1 MEWFGWNVAIWL
13 ILHLLRLRCKRGQ
26 RQTADT
32 AAYFTREPPPTCNR
46 PLPACQNA
54 QGSGPRLC
62 KFSARPPKGAPSK
75 DTRFV
80 PIVALIHFIARC
92 QTAPLRGCARLC
104 AARMSSAHMLSPLR
118 SAVLRARAL
127 PALAPRHSLG
137 VAFAAWGAVC
147 EEQRACRLHP
157 VQDRQSLQALGL
169 PAARGALQA
178 LLANPGAESV
188 HGASER
194 AA

>member
-26 RQTADT
+26 TKTNSRRDT

-46 PLPACQNA
+46 PLPACRNA
-54 QGSGPRLC
+54 QGSSPRLC

-157 VQDRQSLQALGL
+157 VQERQGLEALGL
-169 PAARGALQA
+169 PAARGA
-178 LLANPGAESV
+178 
-188 HGASER
+188 R
-194 AA
+194 